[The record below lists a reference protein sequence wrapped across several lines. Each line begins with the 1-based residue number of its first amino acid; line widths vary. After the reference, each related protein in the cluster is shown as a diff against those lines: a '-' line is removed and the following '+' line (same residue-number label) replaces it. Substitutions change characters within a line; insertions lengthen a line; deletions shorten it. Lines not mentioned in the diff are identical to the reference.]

1 MHPADARPATGT
13 ESTASASAGLARA
26 STVQFPTRV
35 ARGAAAGGLRI
46 FKGIPYA
53 LPPVGPRRWRSPE
66 PMPSWQGVREAASS
80 GPACVQPRRRAGSI
94 YDSPLEATAEDCLYL
109 DIWAP
114 EGARGLPVLVWIHGG
129 SLIWGA
135 GSEPIYDGA
144 ALARRGAVVV
154 SINYRLGVFG
164 YLAHPQLSARSP
176 EGVSGN
182 YGLLD
187 QIAALRWVQQNIAAV
202 GGDPDNVTIA
212 GESAGALSVLYLM
225 VAPAARGL
233 FAKAVAQ
240 SAYMISMPA
249 LKDNR
254 NGHESAGAAGTRL
267 AAGLG
272 ADDIAVL
279 EAMDAR
285 DLAEVALRQGF
296 APLGTIDGHVLPDQL
311 VDLFERGEQAKVPLV
326 VGFNSGEVRSL
337 PFLLPK
343 LPATAQAYE
352 AEIRARYA
360 DLAERFLALYPSS
373 DPVESS
379 LASVRD
385 ALYGWT
391 TLKLAATQ
399 RAAGAPAFVYCFDH
413 SYPAATAA
421 GLHGFHGGELPYLFG
436 TVRQTPPLWPP
447 IPETETEH
455 LLSRAIGDYWISFA
469 GRGAPQAHGFA
480 DWPDW
485 TTSEPYMR
493 FAGKPS
499 VETDLLPGMFEFI
512 DEVVRRRR
520 EAGDVPWNW
529 NVGVAAPLPEAGA
542 SR

>member
-1 MHPADARPATGT
+1 MHPADARPVTGT
-13 ESTASASAGLARA
+13 ESTASGPAGLTHP
-26 STVQFPTRV
+26 STVQFPAGV
-35 ARGAAAGGLRI
+35 ARGAAAGGLRV
-46 FKGIPYA
+46 FKGLPYA
-53 LPPVGPRRWRSPE
+53 LPPVGDRRWRPPE
-66 PMPSWQGVREAASS
+66 PMSPWQGVRDAARS
-80 GPACVQPRRRAGSI
+80 GPACMQLRRRAGSI
-94 YDSPLEATAEDCLYL
+94 YDAPLEAMGEDCLYL

-114 EGARGLPVLVWIHGG
+114 EGARDLPVLFWIHGG

-135 GSEPIYDGA
+135 GSEPLYDGA

-187 QIAALRWVQQNIAAV
+187 QIAALQWVQQNIAAV

-225 VAPAARGL
+225 AAPAARGL

-249 LKDNR
+249 LKESR
-254 NGHESAGAAGTRL
+254 NGHESAESAGTRL
-267 AAGLG
+267 ATALG

-279 EAMDAR
+279 QAMDAR
-285 DLAEVALRQGF
+285 DLAEAALRQGF
-296 APLGTIDGHVLPDQL
+296 APSGTIDGHILPDQL
-311 VDLFERGEQAKVPLV
+311 VNLFERGQQARVPLV

-352 AEIRARYA
+352 ADIRARYA
-360 DLAERFLALYPSS
+360 DLAERFLSLYPSS
-373 DPVESS
+373 DRVESA

-391 TLKLAATQ
+391 ALKLAATQ
-399 RAAGAPAFVYCFDH
+399 RIAGAPAFVYCFDH
-413 SYPAATAA
+413 TYPAATAA

-436 TVRQTPPLWPP
+436 TARQTPPLWPA

-469 GRGAPQAHGFA
+469 SHGAPQAQGCA
-480 DWPDW
+480 DWPHW
-485 TTSEPYMR
+485 TTSEKHIR
-493 FAGKPS
+493 FAGKPV
-499 VETDLLPGMFEFI
+499 VETDLLPGMFDFT
-512 DEVVRRRR
+512 DEIVRRRR
-520 EAGDVPWNW
+520 KDGDVPWNW
-529 NVGVAAPLPEAGA
+529 NVGVAAPLPDAEG
-542 SR
+542 